1 MLNILAMVKSVAM
14 KIGVHVSFGIKVFSR
29 NMPTSEVLGHMVILF
44 FFSFKITKTVVHHS
58 GSTSLHADWQCKKV
72 TFSAHTLQKLLF
84 VDFWMMT
91 LLTDVK

>member
-44 FFSFKITKTVVHHS
+44 FFSFKGAAPLFTIVALPVYMLT
-58 GSTSLHADWQCKKV
+58 D
-72 TFSAHTLQKLLF
+72 SARRLPFLHTLSRNYCL
-84 VDFWMMT
+84 
-91 LLTDVK
+91 